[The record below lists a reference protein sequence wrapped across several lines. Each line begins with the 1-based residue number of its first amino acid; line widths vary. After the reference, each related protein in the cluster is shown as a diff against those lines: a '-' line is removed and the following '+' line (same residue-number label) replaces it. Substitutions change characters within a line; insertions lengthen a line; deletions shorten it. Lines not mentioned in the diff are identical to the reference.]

1 MNVYFPELEERLG
14 QMEKVLIAIMEGE
27 KPRATE
33 NDWIY
38 EQGARMFAG
47 HFIAESPASFLTL
60 PGDGDW
66 ELDHKGETSSHPV
79 PATLIEEND
88 NLGLLLHEAGIEN
101 FRTFGLSQDSF
112 EDRKASAGSFVLTP
126 GDFRALLDFVQNF
139 KAKLAGDPAIKSK
152 PIVLQNSFDAF
163 WKPVIR
169 HLGLDHNRAALKKI
183 GVFMTEDMPG
193 TAGALERALGG
204 RKSDKPQ
211 MSKSPLTIPVGS
223 IILVSTRNN
232 KKIHEMQAILDGMG
246 AAVRVLPFNTILR
259 KPAEAREESKT
270 YAGNNIEKIQTTIE
284 CVDQMGL
291 ENVRDILRDRGLDP
305 AKTFICV
312 DDRGLALRENLMTDP
327 VFDDCRS
334 FLNPYKEM
342 PGAEL
347 AHVLKAMGISDMYG
361 RLEHAIRNEEQRR
374 KEAGIARPVD
384 RTIVDYTN
392 YVFCPIEPD
401 AQGNRAI
408 QGFWAESEDM
418 ITPDPSPSDGVL
430 YSENYLIPKNDPDGR
445 TKADI
450 PEYIEKRSSMARAMR
465 AAGRILGIDRH
476 AESAARAF
484 NSRAADNHKWVL
496 GTQYT
501 LRPRDS
507 LLSAQMFGREQVR
520 KGPFEFKKSNGDYDL
535 LNLRKH
541 WIKANDEGSKQHAVL
556 SGLNNFQKFADDSNA
571 FVLLPE
577 KNSDELTILR
587 NMFMFFSLVVG
598 KQVFDPTIA
607 GKPVVILNPGG
618 DQTWAPFQKIYH
630 HLHRHGLLGDK
641 PEHVYRIKE
650 TSAEIRDHLKKR
662 KERYIPENV
671 VAVPYEE
678 RGEPVREGDGQF
690 RVTVYCSA
698 TSTNAS
704 CCSQTSEL
712 GYKLAEGG
720 FAVKYGGGTMGLM
733 DKISRGFHRF
743 RQDHPDSS
751 VKNHISA
758 IQCADTAQSEGLC
771 EGDDFS
777 CIHTNIYHRIED
789 LSDTDGEVVLWGG
802 AGTVQEIAA
811 SALQRM
817 TGSRGTKN
825 RPLVIVNQEIGH
837 GDHKAKVFGPV
848 TDIFTET
855 LCEKLNIH
863 FVDTIE
869 ESMEIITR
877 AREDRK
883 MQPGPVSS
891 PHGYSYISRA
901 AG

>member
-1 MNVYFPELEERLG
+1 
-14 QMEKVLIAIMEGE
+14 MEKVLIAIMEGE
-27 KPRATE
+27 KPRATK

-47 HFIAESPASFLTL
+47 HFLAESPASFLTL
-60 PGDGDW
+60 PGDGAW

-88 NLGLLLHEAGIEN
+88 NLGLLLHEAGTEN
-101 FRTFGLSQDSF
+101 FRTFGLSQDSL

-126 GDFRALLDFVQNF
+126 GDFRALLDFVQTL
-139 KAKLAGDPAIKSK
+139 KAKLANDPVLKSK
-152 PIVLQNSFDAF
+152 PIVLQNSFNEF
-163 WKPVIR
+163 WNPVIR
-169 HLGLDHNRAALKKI
+169 HLGLDRNRAAMEKI
-183 GVFMTEDMPG
+183 GVFMTKDMPG
-193 TAGALERALGG
+193 TADALERALGDCKG
-204 RKSDKPQ
+204 DKPRTL
-211 MSKSPLTIPVGS
+211 KSPLTIPVGS

-312 DDRGLALRENLMTDP
+312 DDRGLALRENLMADP

-374 KEAGIARPVD
+374 KDAGDSRPVD

-418 ITPDPSPSDGVL
+418 LTPNPSPSEGVL
-430 YSENYLIPKNDPDGR
+430 YSENYLIPKNDPDRR

-450 PEYIEKRSSMARAMR
+450 PEYIEKLSSMARAMR
-465 AAGRILGIDRH
+465 TAGNVLGINRH
-476 AESAARAF
+476 AESAALAF
-484 NSRAADNHKWVL
+484 NSRAANDRKWVL

-501 LRPRDS
+501 LRPQDS
-507 LLSAQMFGREQVR
+507 VSPVRVFGRKQAR
-520 KGPFEFKKSNGDYDL
+520 KTPFEFSRRNYDL
-535 LNLRKH
+535 LNLQRH
-541 WIKANDEGSKQHAVL
+541 WIMANGDGGKGHVVL
-556 SGLNNFQKFADDSNA
+556 SGLNNFQKFADDSDA

-641 PEHVYRIKE
+641 PEHVYKIKE
-650 TSAEIRDHLKKR
+650 TPADVTEHLKKR

-671 VAVPYEE
+671 AAVPYEE
-678 RGEPVREGDGQF
+678 RGEPVKENDNLF

-712 GYKLAEGG
+712 GYTLAKGG

-733 DKISRGFHRF
+733 DKVSRGFHQF
-743 RQDHPDSS
+743 RQENPDSE
-751 VKNHISA
+751 VENHISA
-758 IQCADTAQSEGLC
+758 IQCADTAQSEGMC

-789 LSDTDGEVVLWGG
+789 LSDTDGEIVLWGG
-802 AGTVQEIAA
+802 AGTVQEIVA

-817 TGSRGTKN
+817 TGSRETKN

-837 GDHKAKVFGPV
+837 GDHKAKVFGPITEV
-848 TDIFTET
+848 FTET

-863 FVDTIE
+863 FVDTIK
-869 ESMEIITR
+869 ESMEIVAR
-877 AREDRK
+877 ARENKK
-883 MQPGPVSS
+883 MQPGPTSS